1 VGTDFDTGPI
11 EVGRSHEVG
20 THKPYPGPF
29 DQARFAEAA
38 TTYFRE
44 LPGSEGWAL
53 KLRPRSAKIRMQGN
67 RFVSKKV
74 VEFDAPRGR
83 RGNALEACPRRAS
96 SESRRARPLGDL
108 PWAWSALQPSAAEGT
123 DRSCTRPR
131 PELACRP
138 SRADRS

>member
-1 VGTDFDTGPI
+1 MPKVRVTFKECIQDSREYGTDDEFMVSRVSVDIAVDRTDQGGFIADLKQPVGTDFDTGPI
-11 EVGRSHEVG
+11 EVGRPHEVG

-44 LPGSEGWAL
+44 LLGSEGWAL
-53 KLRPRSAKIRMQGN
+53 KLRPGSAKIRMQGN

-83 RGNALEACPRRAS
+83 RGNALEA
-96 SESRRARPLGDL
+96 
-108 PWAWSALQPSAAEGT
+108 
-123 DRSCTRPR
+123 
-131 PELACRP
+131 
-138 SRADRS
+138 